1 MSKLTV
7 PNKGQIAMA
16 EKKLFEKLDNL
27 LYNADDAIKLA
38 KTSSLPI
45 LEAFDDPE
53 HLLKYRI
60 DYVCKEE
67 AVIYSLQQL
76 RKEWTDIRDGKVH
89 PVYTFSMQPDDTGLP
104 PKGFIRASM
113 MRWELTLDESVF
125 KGGRTESDTSNPE
138 VLQRWSKY
146 TRLKLNAALLDAPL
160 FIVGKVHEK
169 VINDLMDKTDV
180 EQQKFG

>member
-27 LYNADDAIKLA
+27 LYNAADAIKLA

-67 AVIYSLQQL
+67 AMRYSLQQL

-89 PVYTFSMQPDDTGLP
+89 PAYTFSMQPDDTGLP

-113 MRWELTLDESVF
+113 MRWELTLDEAVF
-125 KGGRTESDTSNPE
+125 KGGKTENDMSPE
-138 VLQRWSKY
+138 VLRRWSKY
-146 TRLKLNAALLDAPL
+146 TRLKLNAALLDAPS
-160 FIVGKVHEK
+160 FIIGKIHEK
-169 VINDLMDKTDV
+169 VINDLMDKADA
-180 EQQKFG
+180 EQQKLG

>member
-7 PNKGQIAMA
+7 PNKGQIAIA

-27 LYNADDAIKLA
+27 LYNAADAIKLA

-67 AVIYSLQQL
+67 AMRYSLQQL
-76 RKEWTDIRDGKVH
+76 GKEWTDIRDGKVH

-113 MRWELTLDESVF
+113 MRWELTLDEAVF
-125 KGGRTESDTSNPE
+125 KGGKTENDTSPE

-146 TRLKLNAALLDAPL
+146 TRLRLNTFLLDVPS
-160 FIVGKVHEK
+160 FIVGKIHEK
-169 VINDLMDKTDV
+169 VINDLMDKSDA
-180 EQQKFG
+180 EQQKLG

>member
-27 LYNADDAIKLA
+27 LYNAADVIKLA

-60 DYVCKEE
+60 DHVCKEE
-67 AVIYSLQQL
+67 AMSYSLQQL
-76 RKEWTDIRDGKVH
+76 RKEWTDIREVR
-89 PVYTFSMQPDDTGLP
+89 
-104 PKGFIRASM
+104 FI
-113 MRWELTLDESVF
+113 LF
-125 KGGRTESDTSNPE
+125 
-138 VLQRWSKY
+138 
-146 TRLKLNAALLDAPL
+146 TRFQCNLMTRDFLLR
-160 FIVGKVHEK
+160 GSYEHR
-169 VINDLMDKTDV
+169 
-180 EQQKFG
+180 